1 MRKWLP
7 FFAALLLLL
16 CAAPSIYDTA
26 SANAS
31 AVPADL
37 DAQID
42 VWAAGLSKQP
52 GFQALP
58 EAERRISA
66 LGPGTHG
73 WLVTFHAA
81 GRSVGYM
88 IIHAVESGG
97 YRLTE
102 YGAGGGH
109 PFSPAVL
116 RQGLSNLEAP
126 LAEMKKP
133 FRTERLYINAMLAA
147 WRISFPGRERPPVY
161 LDAYNGEE
169 LPITDGQ
176 WQTAVLQAE
185 KSDAKAGP
193 SASPGRSQKAV
204 ARALEISSFDPY
216 ERLPWLTKQ
225 PLKLKGP
232 SGDKLLQSKL
242 KAGKQL
248 RLAAEKFD
256 GQWLSVLPVV
266 GLHEW
271 DNGESYVAVDDR
283 VARYTPFR
291 DVQLHASIYD

>member
-7 FFAALLLLL
+7 YFAALLLLL

-26 SANAS
+26 SANGS
-31 AVPADL
+31 EVPADL

-42 VWAAGLSKQP
+42 VWAAALSRKP

-58 EAERRISA
+58 QAERRISA

-81 GRSVGYM
+81 ERSVGYM
-88 IIHAVESGG
+88 IIHAVETGG
-97 YRLTE
+97 YRLSE
-102 YGAGGGH
+102 YGAAGH

-116 RQGLSNLEAP
+116 RQGLANLETPPAIG
-126 LAEMKKP
+126 KKP
-133 FRTERLYINAMLAA
+133 FRAERLYIHSMLAA
-147 WRISFPGRERPPVY
+147 WRISFPGQERPAVY
-161 LDAYNGEE
+161 MDAYNGEE
-169 LPITDGQ
+169 LPISDEQ
-176 WQTAVLQAE
+176 WRAAVLQAE
-185 KSDAKAGP
+185 KSRAKAGP